1 MLRCMP
7 RLWSLSI
14 DAHHQAVRQAT
25 LETTVALVARLGLR
39 GVTMSRIAA
48 ETGIG
53 RATLYK
59 YFPDVESILVAWHD
73 EQVASHLVQIEEI
86 RRRDGDAAS
95 RLSAVLDAYAL
106 IQHDLRTAHGGELA
120 AMLHRQ
126 KHVIDTRERV
136 RAWVRELLT
145 EAAQEGEVRGD
156 VPPSELATYCIH
168 SLGSAACLPSRA
180 AVHRLVGVVLD
191 SLQRGDLTGE

>member
-1 MLRCMP
+1 MLRSMP
-7 RLWSLSI
+7 RLWSQTI
-14 DAHHQAVRQAT
+14 DAHRHAVRQAT

-73 EQVASHLVQIEEI
+73 EQVASHLAQIEAI
-86 RRRDGDAAS
+86 RRRDSDAAS
-95 RLSAVLDAYAL
+95 RLSAVLDMYAL
-106 IQHDLRTAHGGELA
+106 IQHDLRTAHGGELT

-136 RAWVRELLT
+136 RTWVRELLA
-145 EAAQEGEVRGD
+145 EAAQEGEVRRD
-156 VPPSELATYCIH
+156 VPANELATYCLH
-168 SLGSAACLPSRA
+168 ALAAAASLPSRA
-180 AVHRLVGVVLD
+180 AARRLVKVVVD
-191 SLQRGDLTGE
+191 SLQPDALAIE